1 VERNSECKMLILGLT
16 GQCNFACSYCY
27 AHAQPQERMSLSIAI
42 KAIDMAAQSGNP
54 FVLQFSGGEPLL
66 AFDVMQEII
75 GYVRQKP
82 IPAILQV
89 QTNGSLI
96 EREMALYLRDAKVGV
111 GVSLDGR
118 PQQNDLHRRLPS
130 GEGTSPRILHGIQVL
145 AQAGVEIGITCVVTD
160 NNVRQLSGIVEMAY
174 YLGNVRK
181 IGFDLL
187 RQQGRGVGI
196 EAAKAQDLEEGL
208 QQVLMTARHLEEQ
221 TGKKLVF
228 SHTERVESLGCK
240 SLAGF
245 AHCHAM
251 NGEAAFVD
259 AMGELYACAS
269 LAGFS
274 EFRLGTVND
283 QIDLFKQQGIGT
295 FIRESMKFC
304 LVCPSFSLCG
314 GACFARW
321 YGANAASMPYLPE
334 CMLKKV
340 FIQEYRKQKES
351 TI

>member
-1 VERNSECKMLILGLT
+1 MLILGLT

-27 AHAQPQERMSLSIAI
+27 AHEHPQERMSLAIAT
-42 KAIDMAAQSGNP
+42 KAIEMAAQSGKP

-75 GYVRQKP
+75 GYVHQKR

-89 QTNGSLI
+89 QTNGSMM
-96 EREMALYLRDAKVGV
+96 ERDMAIYLRDAKVGV

-118 PQQNDLHRRLPS
+118 PQQNDIHRRLPS
-130 GEGTSPRILHGIQVL
+130 GEGTSPLILRGIQVL

-160 NNVRQLSGIVEMAY
+160 RNVRQLSGIVEMAY

-187 RQQGRGVGI
+187 RAQGRGVGI
-196 EAAKAQDLEEGL
+196 KAADAQDLEEGL
-208 QQVLMTARHLEEQ
+208 QQVLMTARRLEQQ

-228 SHTERVESLGCK
+228 SHTERVKSLECK
-240 SLAGF
+240 SLTGF

-259 AMGELYACAS
+259 AKGEIYACAS
-269 LAGFS
+269 LAGAS
-274 EFRLGTVND
+274 EFRLGTVKED
-283 QIDLFKQQGIGT
+283 IDLFKQQKIGIL
-295 FIRESMKFC
+295 IKESMEFC
-304 LVCPSFSLCG
+304 PVCPSFSLCG

-321 YGANAASMPYLPE
+321 YGANAAGMPYLPE
-334 CMLKKV
+334 CMLKNV
-340 FIQEYRKQKES
+340 FIEDYKKRKEA